1 MPRASLVWRSGI
13 RDGGVGDARAGATP
27 AGAGATPARA
37 EEQLRLWDPT
47 DSTNRL
53 IDSTLATTHD
63 YLPEQKL

>member
-13 RDGGVGDARAGATP
+13 RDGGVGDARARGCDASGRGGTV
-27 AGAGATPARA
+27 
-37 EEQLRLWDPT
+37 RLWDPT

-53 IDSTLATTHD
+53 IDGTLATTHD